1 MAGSAGGYTIS
12 HIHCGNSTS
21 NGEVCVELVPT
32 SKDWRMPI
40 VTEGGLP
47 ELTPPVN
54 VTSGFAGAFSADQF
68 VGPLAG
74 TTMVDFVKMVRESSE
89 NFYVNIH
96 SAENPAGVVL
106 AQLQANRVGRPEL
119 VDGARSVDAW
129 GLAVAVAAGLA
140 ALLM

>member
-89 NFYVNIH
+89 NFYVNVH
-96 SAENPAGVVL
+96 SAEYPAGVVR
-106 AQLQANRVGRPEL
+106 AQIQANGDRPGPGA
-119 VDGARSVDAW
+119 GARSVGAW
-129 GLAVAVAAGLA
+129 GLAVAAAAGLA
-140 ALLM
+140 ALLV